1 MSTTLWYIGTIQMPF
16 DHIYFNLFQYVYG
29 AWFFIQDCRIHII
42 ALVIDKAEILSN
54 KFAVKNLYLFHY
66 SDCFLIGQEKSFP
79 WNFRVQGFI
88 LVKSMILYYGHEFY
102 VTLLP
107 PIRIFLIAV
116 TLNRSIGEHG
126 FVFDCT
132 RSGLSSRSSPRWTP
146 SRLGWSREQTWNERI
161 QKRIIVNLN

>member
-1 MSTTLWYIGTIQMPF
+1 MPF
-16 DHIYFNLFQYVYG
+16 DQIYFNLFYIFYG
-29 AWFFIQDCRIHII
+29 ARFYIRECRIHM
-42 ALVIDKAEILSN
+42 ALVIDKTEILSN
-54 KFAVKNLYLFHY
+54 TFAVKNLYLFHY

-161 QKRIIVNLN
+161 QKRKIVNLN